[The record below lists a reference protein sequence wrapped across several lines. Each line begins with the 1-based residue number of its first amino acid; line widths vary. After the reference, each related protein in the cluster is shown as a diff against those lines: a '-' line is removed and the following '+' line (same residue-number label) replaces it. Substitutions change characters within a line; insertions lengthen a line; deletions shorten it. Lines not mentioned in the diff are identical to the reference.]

1 MCFLVIVK
9 SRKLLLPSFA
19 ALPLLMAYAGHTTII
34 IPKPLIPYV
43 GLEIL
48 DLGMISDVENNM
60 TKRETYHLNVGVF
73 YSLSLSL
80 LFSIN
85 LSSNT
90 SFFFCSF

>member
-1 MCFLVIVK
+1 MIVK

-48 DLGMISDVENNM
+48 DLGMISDVE
-60 TKRETYHLNVGVF
+60 K
-73 YSLSLSL
+73 
-80 LFSIN
+80 
-85 LSSNT
+85 
-90 SFFFCSF
+90 